1 MFFTLPLP
9 MSKKKRRGMNS
20 PVPNSTMIE
29 VPDWLNVGGHG
40 VLPGNETRI
49 SPSANGSFGGK

>member
-1 MFFTLPLP
+1 
-9 MSKKKRRGMNS
+9 
-20 PVPNSTMIE
+20 MID

-49 SPSANGSFGGK
+49 SPSANGSFAEK